1 MYYFLLLRNKS
12 PQLSGLKQQPLVRVS
27 VIQKSGYRVT
37 RFSAQGLIGLISRC
51 QPGLNSH
58 LGFNLLPS
66 LQVLAEFI
74 SLWIQNWSPYFHPSW
89 HSGTTVRYCTQFFF
103 SCSPHQPASALIGIS
118 LHVCLF
124 LPSQP
129 EQVSLTSSFTTN
141 QRKPCLLKGPVP
153 LSLKTSLK
161 VNWLD
166 TLIGPAKSLFW
177 STSICVWSNN

>member
-1 MYYFLLLRNKS
+1 MEGEEVESVCLYKTFENLCREKQRNEIYMYYFLLLRNKS

-74 SLWIQNWSPYFHPSW
+74 SLWIQN
-89 HSGTTVRYCTQFFF
+89 
-103 SCSPHQPASALIGIS
+103 
-118 LHVCLF
+118 
-124 LPSQP
+124 
-129 EQVSLTSSFTTN
+129 
-141 QRKPCLLKGPVP
+141 
-153 LSLKTSLK
+153 
-161 VNWLD
+161 
-166 TLIGPAKSLFW
+166 
-177 STSICVWSNN
+177 